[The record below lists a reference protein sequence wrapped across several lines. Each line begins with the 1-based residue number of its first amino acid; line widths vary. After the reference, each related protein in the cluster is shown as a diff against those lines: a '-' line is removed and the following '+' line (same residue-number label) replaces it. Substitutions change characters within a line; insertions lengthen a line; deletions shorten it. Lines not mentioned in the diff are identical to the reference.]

1 MICHYF
7 FFKHGFQFQEYVC
20 NGCHDFS
27 MLCLNISNIAII
39 IVKNVDYRCI
49 IIILGNL
56 EQLIL

>member
-20 NGCHDFS
+20 HGCHDFS

-39 IVKNVDYRCI
+39 IVKNVDYRGI

>member
-1 MICHYF
+1 MICQYF
-7 FFKHGFQFQEYVC
+7 FFKHGFQFPEYVC

-27 MLCLNISNIAII
+27 MMCLNISDIAII

>member
-1 MICHYF
+1 MICRYF
-7 FFKHGFQFQEYVC
+7 FFKHGFQFQEYAC

-27 MLCLNISNIAII
+27 MLCLNISDIAII